1 MFFRKHMRS
10 ILLFAYKK
18 LEGKHSMA
26 QQQNGEKDGKIAKRM
41 KSKDKWNEKGAENL
55 ASLLMKMRFEKDVYE
70 SFIVEVMKVDENI
83 RWEVNL
89 HL

>member
-1 MFFRKHMRS
+1 
-10 ILLFAYKK
+10 
-18 LEGKHSMA
+18 MA

-41 KSKDKWNEKGAENL
+41 KSKDKWSDRGAENL